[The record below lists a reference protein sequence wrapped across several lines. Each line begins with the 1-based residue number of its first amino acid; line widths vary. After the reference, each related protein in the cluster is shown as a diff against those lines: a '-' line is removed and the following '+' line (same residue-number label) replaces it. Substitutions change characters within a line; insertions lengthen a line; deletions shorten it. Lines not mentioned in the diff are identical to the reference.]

1 MSATIF
7 CKTLTLLAAAALG
20 FAGYS
25 SVRLA
30 WADSLF
36 RANTPESVKK
46 ATAIDPGNASYHA
59 WLAEIEEH
67 DGLDP
72 EPELEIASKL
82 NPSASAIWEMRNSA
96 HSAGSAP
103 PARSNSPSGRP
114 SKNSVTRSGHR
125 GSKPK
130 SRNWM
135 PERAISVVGL
145 E

>member
-7 CKTLTLLAAAALG
+7 CKTLTVLAAAALG

-30 WADSLF
+30 WADVFF
-36 RANTPESVKK
+36 RANTLESVK
-46 ATAIDPGNASYHA
+46 AAVTIDPGNASYHA

-82 NPSASAIWEMRNSA
+82 NPSASAIWIRRGLRAESQGDL
-96 HSAGSAP
+96 AGAEQSLVKAP
-103 PARSNSPSGRP
+103 AVAGVYAAR
-114 SKNSVTRSGHR
+114 
-125 GSKPK
+125 
-130 SRNWM
+130 W
-135 PERAISVVGL
+135 A
-145 E
+145 